1 MKRCLKNDVI
11 VITGASGGIG
21 KELAIEVAQQ
31 GGTPV
36 LLARSVDKLKGVSDY
51 ICHTTGIKAPIY
63 ELDVSDLNEVNTVFN
78 TIYKDI
84 GAITALINNA
94 GFAVFDT
101 VADADLVDMENMFK
115 VNVFGTIACTK
126 QVLPYMMTQGYGHII
141 FIASIA
147 SKIPTPKASVYSAT
161 KHAVLG
167 FANALRMELH
177 ESPLHVSIVNP
188 GPVRTDFFNVADKS
202 GNYEKNV
209 QNYMLE
215 PTYVSKKTAR
225 LLRKPKRE
233 INLPIWMGA
242 GAMLYQ
248 LCPSLFQKILG
259 KHMNKK

>member
-1 MKRCLKNDVI
+1 MKKCLNNDVV

-36 LLARSVDKLKGVSDY
+36 LLARSGDKLRAVSDY
-51 ICHTTGIKAPIY
+51 IYRTTGVDAPIY
-63 ELDVSDLNEVNTVFN
+63 ELDVSDLNAIDTTFK
-78 TIYKDI
+78 TIYKEV
-84 GAITALINNA
+84 GTITALINNA

-101 VADADLVDMENMFK
+101 VIEADLIDMENMFK

-141 FIASIA
+141 FIGSVA

-167 FANALRMELH
+167 FANALRMEFQD
-177 ESPLHVSIVNP
+177 SPLHVSIVNP

-202 GNYEKNV
+202 GNYKKNV

-215 PTYVSKKTAR
+215 PAYVSKKTAQ
-225 LLRKPKRE
+225 LLKKPKRE

-242 GAMLYQ
+242 GAILYQ
-248 LCPSLFQKILG
+248 LCPTLFQKILG

>member
-1 MKRCLKNDVI
+1 MKKNLNKDII

-21 KELAIEVAQQ
+21 KELAIEVAKQ

-36 LLARSVDKLKGVSDY
+36 LLARSIDKLRAVSEH
-51 ICHTTGIKAPIY
+51 ICCTTGIKAPIY
-63 ELDVSDLNEVNTVFN
+63 TLDVADLNAVETVFKA
-78 TIYKDI
+78 IYTEV
-84 GAITALINNA
+84 GAISALINNA

-101 VADADLVDMENMFK
+101 VTDADLLDMENMFK

-126 QVLPYMMTQGYGHII
+126 QVLPYMIMQGYGHII
-141 FIASIA
+141 FIASVA

-177 ESPLHVSIVNP
+177 NSPLHVSVVNP

-202 GNYEKNV
+202 GDYEKNV
-209 QNYMLE
+209 QSYMLE
-215 PTYVSKKTAR
+215 PAYVSKKTAH
-225 LLRKPKRE
+225 LLKKPKRE

-242 GAMLYQ
+242 GAILYQ
-248 LCPSLFQKILG
+248 LCPTIFQKMLG